1 MVLDFFAGI
10 SVRSVDLSTS
20 CVEKC
25 VVVKTYPLDSPRQPW
40 QVAGMFLRKLRVQKD
55 GKEHRYWSLV
65 ETVRT
70 PDGPRQRTLCY
81 LGELNSS
88 TRARWQ
94 KTVEVFNEQGE
105 STQLKLFPAEA
116 AAPEYP
122 SVARVLVKKVRVERT
137 RRFGDCYLGL
147 ELWKRLG
154 LEEFFARHLDQEFAD
169 VPWSRVAAVLAINR
183 LCDPGSELAIERHWY
198 PGTALDDLL
207 HIGTGKINDTRLY
220 RCLDR
225 LLPLKTKIEQH
236 LKQRFGELFQAEFDV
251 LLYDLTSTYVEGT
264 AEENPMMRRG
274 YSRDH
279 RPDCEQLVL
288 ALIVNADG
296 FPFSYELFDGNRADV
311 STVETILRTVERKHG
326 KARRVWIFDRGVV
339 SEENLM
345 AIRKRGGQYLVGTPR
360 SKLKQFEQELLK
372 DDFEKIRPEVEVKQ
386 IRIPGGEETYILC
399 RTAGRKEKEKAIR
412 SRFVAKIEKALAGLE
427 KRITAGKL
435 RDRFKM
441 ERNLGRIQASHPQV
455 ADLYEMAVQDSK
467 EGPRLVWRQKPE
479 QQQWL
484 EAREGAYL
492 LRTNLTVDGA
502 ADLWKKY
509 MQLTEVEAA
518 FRSLK
523 SELKIRPLFHQ
534 LERRVKAHV
543 LVAFLGYALLV
554 TLKHLLKRS
563 ASEYSPA
570 QALKRLSELYSV
582 DIVLPTVEGRE
593 ICLRRITKRENDQ
606 EELLQQLRVELPER
620 LEPIQILKCSADS
633 AIA

>member
-1 MVLDFFAGI
+1 
-10 SVRSVDLSTS
+10 
-20 CVEKC
+20 
-25 VVVKTYPLDSPRQPW
+25 
-40 QVAGMFLRKLRVQKD
+40 MFLRKLRVHKD
-55 GKEHRYWSLV
+55 GKEHGYWSLV

-70 PDGPRQRTLCY
+70 ADGPRQRTLCY
-81 LGELNSS
+81 LGELNGSAH
-88 TRARWQ
+88 ARWQ
-94 KTVEVFNEQGE
+94 KTVEVFNEHGE
-105 STQLKLFPAEA
+105 STQLKLFPSEA
-116 AAPEYP
+116 PAPDDP
-122 SVARVLVKKVRVERT
+122 NVARVLVKKVRVERT

-154 LEEFFARHLDQEFAD
+154 LDEFFAQHLDGDDAD
-169 VPWSRVAAVLAINR
+169 VAWSRVAAVLAINR
-183 LCDPGSELAIERHWY
+183 LCAPGSELAVERHWY
-198 PGTALDDLL
+198 PSTALDDLL
-207 HIGTGKINDTRLY
+207 HIGKGKINDTRLY
-220 RCLDR
+220 RFLDR

-251 LLYDLTSTYVEGT
+251 LLYDLTSTYVEGA
-264 AEENPMMRRG
+264 AEDNPLMRRG

-288 ALIVNADG
+288 ALIVNPDG
-296 FPFSYELFDGNRADV
+296 FPFSYEVFDGNRADV
-311 STVETILRTVERKHG
+311 TTVEAILRTVERKHG

-339 SEENLM
+339 SEENLV
-345 AIRKRGGQYLVGTPR
+345 AIRKRGGEYLVGTPR

-386 IRIPGGEETYILC
+386 ILIPGGEETYILC

-412 SRFVAKIEKALAGLE
+412 NRFVAKIEKALAGLR
-427 KRITAGKL
+427 KRIAEGKL

-518 FRSLK
+518 FRTLK
-523 SELKIRPLFHQ
+523 SELAIRPLFHQ
-534 LERRVKAHV
+534 LEKRVKAHV

-554 TLKHLLKRS
+554 TLKRLLKRVG
-563 ASEYSPA
+563 SEHSPA
-570 QALKRLSELYSV
+570 KVLKRLSELYSV
-582 DIVLPTVEGRE
+582 DIVLPTIEGRE
-593 ICLRRITKRENDQ
+593 IWLRRTSKLD
-606 EELLQQLRVELPER
+606 EEQQKILYQLQLHLPER
-620 LEPIQILKCSADS
+620 LEPIQIQKCSADS
-633 AIA
+633 ATA